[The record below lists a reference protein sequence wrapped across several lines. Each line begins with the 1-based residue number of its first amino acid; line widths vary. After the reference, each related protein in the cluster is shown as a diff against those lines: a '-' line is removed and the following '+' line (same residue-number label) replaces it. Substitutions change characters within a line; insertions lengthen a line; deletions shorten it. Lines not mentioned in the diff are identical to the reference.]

1 MSLMKEALFVKG
13 MGFAGDIRTLS
24 NGVVVFDDDGSTVSC
39 LIILIVTC
47 TLTCIFGDRL
57 N

>member
-13 MGFAGDIRTLS
+13 MGFVGDVRTLS

-39 LIILIVTC
+39 
-47 TLTCIFGDRL
+47 
-57 N
+57 